1 MKFFDL
7 HADIFYDLTNQHQKG
22 YNDTFNSRHYEK
34 MKSGNI
40 GGSVFVVWSDPNS
53 DIDPA
58 RFLDLAFKQVEREA
72 SDTDSHMKMVLNT
85 TDLLEAWYDDDV
97 KVIVGMEGINA
108 FGESLVMID
117 DYYERGL
124 RHIGLTW
131 NEQNAFATGVDGV
144 AERGLT
150 LLGRKMVKKIQD
162 KNMIL
167 DLAHLNE
174 RSFWDAL
181 KCNHKPVMVSHSNAF
196 ALCPHKRNLKDEQ
209 IKAIAAQGGIIGIA
223 SVGSFV
229 SEDLSKR
236 NIETLTEH
244 IVHMVDIAGIDSVA
258 FGFDYCDY
266 IVEDYVGVTKIRDA
280 SETLNIIES
289 LSKKGFSPKEIKKI
303 ANENA
308 LKFIKST
315 GF

>member
-22 YNDTFNSRHYEK
+22 YSDTFNTRHYEK
-34 MKSGNI
+34 MKSGHI
-40 GGSVFVVWSDPNS
+40 GGSIFVVWSDPNS
-53 DIDPA
+53 EIESS
-58 RFLDLAFKQVEREA
+58 RFLDLAFKQVEREMNDA
-72 SDTDSHMKMVLNT
+72 TSHMKVILNT
-85 TDLLEAWYDDDV
+85 DDLLETWYDDNV
-97 KVIVGMEGINA
+97 KAIVGMEGIQA
-108 FGESLVMID
+108 FGESLLMID

-131 NEQNAFATGVDGV
+131 NEQNAFATGVEGI

-174 RSFWDAL
+174 KSFYDVL
-181 KCNHKPVMVSHSNAF
+181 RCNQKPVMVSHSNAY
-196 ALCPHKRNLKDEQ
+196 ALCPHKRNLKNEQ

-223 SVGSFV
+223 SVGAFV

-236 NIETLTEH
+236 NIETLSDH
-244 IVHMVDIAGIDSVA
+244 IAYMVDIAGIDAVA

-266 IVEDYVGVTKIRDA
+266 IVEDYVGVEDIRDA
-280 SETLNIIES
+280 SATLNIIEA
-289 LSKKGFSPKEIKKI
+289 LSKKGFTPMEIKKI